1 MSLRT
6 GVDEGKSGGGINGE
20 GNSKKGYGCFLDTI
34 PLATHT
40 QRGRSIIS
48 MFVEN
53 CVREMAKRV
62 FETFT
67 TLPDDSIISVKQ
79 VNEESIHQHDA
90 IAERGASIGE
100 LRVELKANELVPGM

>member
-1 MSLRT
+1 MTVCPCAQELMREKAAA
-6 GVDEGKSGGGINGE
+6 GLMRRGIA
-20 GNSKKGYGCFLDTI
+20 KKDMDAFLDTI

-48 MFVEN
+48 MFVED

-62 FETFT
+62 VETFS

-79 VNEESIHQHDA
+79 VNEESIYQHDA
-90 IAERGASIGE
+90 IAERVASIG
-100 LRVELKANELVPGM
+100 